1 MLLNHGH
8 EKSAMWLG
16 YEPRTNSLRV
26 LYKNVLK
33 QKKTN
38 TSQEN
43 RSIIGAHRSC
53 DNRIRFR
60 FLVGDCFVHRWTV
73 RWEIV
78 ECLVVAD
85 NTTFTMNRF
94 DGCIHVTIMTRS
106 SLYFADNILT
116 DIFNLFNLCIQMDI
130 HMSIM
135 VLLGLLY
142 TLDTASE

>member
-1 MLLNHGH
+1 
-8 EKSAMWLG
+8 MWLG

-130 HMSIM
+130 HISIM

-142 TLDTASE
+142 TLDTACE